1 MNRKLER
8 RLVYFAGVWQIIDGV
23 ITILF
28 YGSYIRKQASNI
40 EGLSYEYAKGLD
52 SIFGSIYS
60 FIGMFGVLLIGL
72 GLLNLYFAKRH
83 LKDSTLAYKV
93 PFWLIG
99 TGIFSYFIM
108 DIPSLILCMS
118 AGVIALSKNKS
129 LKLKTI

>member
-1 MNRKLER
+1 MTRKLER
-8 RLVYFAGVWQIIDGV
+8 RLTYLVGIWQIIDGV

-28 YGSYIRKQASNI
+28 YGTHIRNQASNI
-40 EGLSYEYAKGLD
+40 EGLSYGYAKGMN

-60 FIGMFGVLLIGL
+60 LIGTFGILLIGL
-72 GLLNLYFAKRH
+72 GLLNLYFAKQH
-83 LKDSTLAYKV
+83 LKDDAISYKV

-99 TGIFSYFIM
+99 VGIFSYFIM

-129 LKLKTI
+129 LKMKII